1 MLGRC
6 RSSIVSRVTFWPV
19 IGAVLPQA
27 LGIALSPVPMVCIVL
42 VLLSRQPIR
51 AGSSFAVGWV
61 GALAIATGLVVVLT
75 DVATDDGSE
84 AARDGVDLVKLAVG
98 VLFAVLAVRYWRKRP
113 SPGET
118 PPRPA
123 IVDKITTLSG
133 PALVLTGAGAALANL
148 KNLPL
153 VIGAGTQIGGSGLT
167 TGQEVGATACFV
179 IAASLTVLVPLLAV
193 VIAGAER
200 SAPTLKTLEK
210 WLLSNLNT
218 ILVVLLAVLAT
229 VMIGQGLDLFR

>member
-1 MLGRC
+1 
-6 RSSIVSRVTFWPV
+6 VTFWPV

-27 LGIALSPVPMVCIVL
+27 LGIALSPVPMICIVL
-42 VLLSRQPIR
+42 VLMSRQPIR
-51 AGSSFAVGWV
+51 AGLSFVAGWT

-75 DVATDDGSE
+75 DVATEDGGE
-84 AARDGVDLVKLAVG
+84 AARDGVDLVQLAVG

-113 SPGET
+113 SAGET

-153 VIGAGTQIGGSGLT
+153 VIGAGSRIGGSGLT
-167 TGQEVGATACFV
+167 AGQEIGATALFV
-179 IAASLTVLVPLLAV
+179 LAASLTVLVPLLAV
-193 VIAGAER
+193 VVAGAER
-200 SAPTLKTLEK
+200 SASTLQALEE

-218 ILVVLLAVLAT
+218 ILVVLLTVLAT